1 MQHYGYP
8 FYFIFYP
15 LFFCSLWSPL
25 DIYSSPV
32 RGRNFFPHPI
42 ANANQSHLHMQL
54 SIPWNNSSVHLSLVA
69 NDSQLHYPVLNR
81 RIRAYCALF
90 PWLCYIYHTY
100 AALHMMT
107 SRTCEGLRK
116 WNIII
121 YLTCWNIRHNWI
133 GPIADYFVHRTPVII
148 HLVSH
153 WYIRLF
159 YWCLTVFPQFGYNRA
174 SKFFDEIFP
183 DLQCKSQHED
193 ATWISRK

>member
-1 MQHYGYP
+1 MPDCGIYATLWVP
-8 FYFIFYP
+8 FLFYFYP
-15 LFFCSLWSPL
+15 LLFCSLWSPL

-69 NDSQLHYPVLNR
+69 NDSQLHSPSGSSCEWESLAFPPSLVANDSQLHYPVLNR

-90 PWLCYIYHTY
+90 SWLCYIYHTY
-100 AALHMMT
+100 AAPHMMT

-121 YLTCWNIRHNWI
+121 LIYRCISIGYAIR
-133 GPIADYFVHRTPVII
+133 
-148 HLVSH
+148 
-153 WYIRLF
+153 
-159 YWCLTVFPQFGYNRA
+159 
-174 SKFFDEIFP
+174 
-183 DLQCKSQHED
+183 
-193 ATWISRK
+193 